1 MTPSSAS
8 AHVTGLLGL
17 PQPVPGAIS
26 LWESLAVLESGTEW
40 RVRFDATTRLTTVLD
55 EKGEPLGWTKQA
67 PGRIRQVVLPGGVK
81 PPVCFEDKFLRRRVW
96 IGDTEFK
103 PVMMLEGRRR
113 VFGDDRIRL
122 EHRDFANEVRFRC
135 APELLVP
142 GVLVAFEVYARG
154 SGNFHRQ

>member
-1 MTPSSAS
+1 MSPDSAS

-26 LWESLAVLESGTEW
+26 LWESRAVLESGAAW
-40 RVRFDATTRLTTVLD
+40 RVHYNTLTRLATVLD
-55 EKGEPLGWTKQA
+55 ENGEPLGWTEQA
-67 PGRIRQVVLPGGVK
+67 ARGIRQVVLPGGVK
-81 PPVCFEDKFLRRRVW
+81 PQVFFEDKFFGRRIW
-96 IGDTEFK
+96 IGDTAHK
-103 PVMMLEGRRR
+103 AVMMLEGRRR